1 MNIWSENDMIDIF
14 LMRYVDGLT
23 YNAISKKY
31 NISGERIRQIIS
43 KIRFIFRRK
52 YKVNIKIS
60 PNGEY

>member
-14 LMRYVDGLT
+14 LMRYVNGLT
-23 YNAISKKY
+23 YKAISEKY
-31 NISGERIRQIIS
+31 NISSERIRQIIC

-52 YKVNIKIS
+52 YKINITIS